1 MRRALLFISF
11 LTMVLAMWAGDVSPE
26 QALKQAQNFVLNQVT
41 AGRRAPG
48 ATPQLAL
55 KGTVSGLYVFNV
67 ADDEGFVIVSNDD
80 VAIPILGY
88 SDSGSIDPNN
98 MPANM
103 RAWLQGYADEIAWAK
118 KVGIKKSASPTTST
132 SRRAGSHSTATIPT
146 LLSTHWDQR
155 APYYNNC
162 PVAPPGYRCLTGCV
176 ATAMAQVMNK
186 HQWPAGTTQIIPN
199 YTWEKY
205 TKYMNDGKTYGP
217 GELGTTT
224 FDWANMED
232 TYDGTETDA
241 TATAVATLMRYCGQ
255 SVKMDYWFNASSA
268 SVPEV
273 ASALKTYFN
282 YSSTTQ
288 YLSRSSYS
296 YADWTDIIY
305 YELSQGRPVIYGGQS
320 TDNGHCFVCD
330 GYMYDG
336 GDLFHINWGWSGT
349 SDGYFVLSVLDPKN
363 QGSGGSATNAS
374 YNFGQEAVVG
384 IQKYG
389 VEDPVSTLVEYGKIT
404 ISLALNSTAASHATI
419 ALGESINVTVN
430 VTNNSKDSN
439 EEGVAYDGEI
449 CLMVNGGLGVG
460 KMFEIASGAKQDCVI
475 TFTPSEIGSYTL
487 GAAYPSSEGGYFY
500 EENLGGTFTV
510 VDQTPTNLTVTET
523 GSITATMGWTN
534 VGEAS
539 KWNLRTR
546 PVTLEDF
553 NGEVSGWVA
562 DYRYKW
568 SEKGGWELSSTGGI
582 DGSQCYVSP
591 SYYNGEDLNP
601 DVGLGTPEF
610 TLGGSIAFYAW
621 GEDEHFIVYITN
633 GTNLTSI
640 SQEIIATAVAT
651 RYSFDLS
658 KYAGQ
663 TGRIVIVHCNSGGH
677 TSDSFLHVDNVQFVD
692 PSFEWTTVNDITT
705 PSCTVS
711 HLKPESSYEAQVQA
725 VNNDGGK
732 WSSTAIFT
740 TTTLALLNDDSGATT
755 KNTELIADC
764 DGITTN
770 VTLSGRTVAG
780 KDQWNTFCLPFNIS
794 TSALATYFGAILSKE
809 VTVTA
814 RVLDTENTSLSSE
827 GELTLRFTDATNIP
841 AGTPF
846 IMKCDTET
854 ESIDL
859 SSHPISATIDG
870 SQTANA
876 RKEQTS
882 NDGKVMFVG
891 QWSTF
896 DITDANLNEIVYIGS
911 NNRIGYSKSPRTLK
925 CMRAHF
931 WIQPKATGAPALTS
945 IYVDFGDGET
955 TSIDLTNADSNE
967 QSTGWYTIDGVKLS
981 GEPAQKG
988 LYIYNG
994 KKVIK

>member
-1 MRRALLFISF
+1 MRRALFLLSF
-11 LTMVLAMWAGDVSPE
+11 LTMVLAVWAGDVSPE
-26 QALKQAQNFVLNQVT
+26 QALKQAQNFVQNQVT

-118 KVGIKKSASPTTST
+118 KVGIKKSASPST
-132 SRRAGSHSTATIPT
+132 SRRAGSHSTATITT
-146 LLSTHWDQR
+146 LLSTRWDQR

-162 PVAPPGYRCLTGCV
+162 PVAAGYRCLTGCV

-199 YTWEKY
+199 YTWKKY
-205 TKYMNDGKTYGP
+205 TKYKNDGKTYGP

-224 FDWANMED
+224 FEWANMQNPYSGE
-232 TYDGTETDA
+232 YTEA
-241 TATAVATLMRYCGQ
+241 QATAVATLMRYCGQ
-255 SVKMDYWFNASSA
+255 SVEMDYWFNASSA
-268 SVPEV
+268 SVSKV

-288 YLSRSSYS
+288 FLSRSSYS

-305 YELSQGRPVIYGGQS
+305 YELSRGRPVIYGGQS

-363 QGSGGSATNAS
+363 QGSGGSATNAA
-374 YNFGQEAVVG
+374 YNSGQEAVVG

-487 GAAYPSSEGGYFY
+487 GAAYPSGEGDYFY
-500 EENLGGTFTV
+500 IKNLGGTFTV

-523 GSITATMGWTN
+523 GSTTATMGWTN

-591 SYYNGEDLNP
+591 SY
-601 DVGLGTPEF
+601 
-610 TLGGSIAFYAW
+610 
-621 GEDEHFIVYITN
+621 
-633 GTNLTSI
+633 
-640 SQEIIATAVAT
+640 
-651 RYSFDLS
+651 
-658 KYAGQ
+658 
-663 TGRIVIVHCNSGGH
+663 
-677 TSDSFLHVDNVQFVD
+677 
-692 PSFEWTTVNDITT
+692 
-705 PSCTVS
+705 
-711 HLKPESSYEAQVQA
+711 
-725 VNNDGGK
+725 
-732 WSSTAIFT
+732 
-740 TTTLALLNDDSGATT
+740 
-755 KNTELIADC
+755 
-764 DGITTN
+764 
-770 VTLSGRTVAG
+770 
-780 KDQWNTFCLPFNIS
+780 
-794 TSALATYFGAILSKE
+794 
-809 VTVTA
+809 
-814 RVLDTENTSLSSE
+814 
-827 GELTLRFTDATNIP
+827 
-841 AGTPF
+841 
-846 IMKCDTET
+846 
-854 ESIDL
+854 
-859 SSHPISATIDG
+859 
-870 SQTANA
+870 
-876 RKEQTS
+876 
-882 NDGKVMFVG
+882 
-891 QWSTF
+891 
-896 DITDANLNEIVYIGS
+896 
-911 NNRIGYSKSPRTLK
+911 
-925 CMRAHF
+925 
-931 WIQPKATGAPALTS
+931 
-945 IYVDFGDGET
+945 
-955 TSIDLTNADSNE
+955 
-967 QSTGWYTIDGVKLS
+967 
-981 GEPAQKG
+981 
-988 LYIYNG
+988 
-994 KKVIK
+994 